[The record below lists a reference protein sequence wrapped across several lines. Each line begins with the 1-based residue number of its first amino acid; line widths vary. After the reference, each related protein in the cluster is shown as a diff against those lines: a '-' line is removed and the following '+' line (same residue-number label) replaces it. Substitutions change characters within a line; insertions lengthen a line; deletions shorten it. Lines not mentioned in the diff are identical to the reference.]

1 MTDSATVRD
10 EPPLA
15 TDYRI
20 QAQALLS
27 RDAGAAAYSVGWL
40 LSAIREGIAMTTVS
54 RVGRRYQLSD
64 TLFASLLG
72 VSASTIKRRRSQ
84 QGRLASDESD
94 RFVRL
99 AGLYAMAEDVLGS
112 PARATDWMA
121 QCNRSLGGESPNDYA
136 MTDIGAREV
145 EDLLGRIA
153 HGIAA

>member
-1 MTDSATVRD
+1 MTDPATVRD
-10 EPPLA
+10 APPLA

-27 RDAGAAAYSVGWL
+27 QDAGVATYSIGWL
-40 LSAIREGIAMTTVS
+40 LNAIREGIAMTTVT
-54 RVGRRYQLSD
+54 RVGQRYQLSD
-64 TLFASLLG
+64 ALFASLLQ
-72 VSASTIKRRRSQ
+72 VSTSTIKRRRNQ

-112 PARATDWMA
+112 PAQATEWMA
-121 QCNRSLGGESPNDYA
+121 QSNRSLGGESPNDYA
-136 MTDIGAREV
+136 VTDIGAREV